1 MYFHKKICEIDR
13 DPKIFITFVGHLL
26 TIDTS

>member
-1 MYFHKKICEIDR
+1 MFFHKKICEIDR

-26 TIDTS
+26 SIGIF